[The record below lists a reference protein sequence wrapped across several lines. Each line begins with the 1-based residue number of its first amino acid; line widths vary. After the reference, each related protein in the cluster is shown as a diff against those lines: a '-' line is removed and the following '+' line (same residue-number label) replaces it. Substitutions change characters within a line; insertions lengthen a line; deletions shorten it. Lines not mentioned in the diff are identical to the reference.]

1 MIERVVEN
9 WLTNTNERGGYEIA
23 FSQLLAFQGHRILHK
38 SSHGPMEQGKDI
50 ITIAPDGVPCAYQLK
65 AERDINLGTWRK
77 IKGEIDELIE
87 IPIQHPSVA
96 NDFPNHRAYLVNNGF
111 LKDTVRR
118 LIHDSN
124 RVSHQRGLPILN
136 VIQLG
141 DLVKDFVEVHGRFL
155 PSEPRDFRRFLELYA
170 MDGNAI
176 LPAGQFSA
184 FLLSILGFNDKAPKK
199 SEVKRAIASA
209 LIFANYVLAPYR
221 ETQNSVSLINGW
233 VLVAAH
239 VLAFVSKAHLP
250 KKIWKPTFDLC
261 VEGIEEGF
269 AQLLNEVLT
278 RDDFNQGDLLTDGM
292 VYRARM
298 TLLLGYLTA
307 YENYLYLKSEKSEA
321 QEAIEHFVETQKRHL
336 LLWSESATPAFL
348 SVAWFLERHNRQ
360 PEAEQII
367 LSMVQAIVTLNGP
380 ESKAPGLADPYHPIE
395 DVMRRYLAI
404 GQDGLDDISQEDF
417 EGHSYGVQSLVEW
430 LARRLRRQSLAHLWK
445 DITRICYSEF
455 IPEPLWATYLWYA
468 ANGELHHRFPR
479 KPESWKDLLKRAR
492 DQESSGIPEVLR
504 QKPEFLLLF
513 LLVYPHRLRP
523 NLVAFLDQALDK

>member
-50 ITIAPDGVPCAYQLK
+50 ITIGPDGIPCAYQLK
-65 AERDINLGTWRK
+65 AERDINLSTWRK

-87 IPIQHPSVA
+87 IPIQHPSIA
-96 NDFPNHRAYLVNNGF
+96 NDFPNHRAYFVNNGF

-118 LIHDSN
+118 LIHDRN
-124 RVSHQRGLPILN
+124 RVAVQRKLPKLE

-155 PSEPRDFRRFLELYA
+155 PSEPQDFRRFLELYA
-170 MDGNAI
+170 TDGNAI
-176 LPAGQFSA
+176 LEAGQFSA
-184 FLLSILGFNDKAPKK
+184 FLLSILGFQDKAPKK

-209 LIFANYVLAPYR
+209 LIFASYVLAPYR
-221 ETQNSVSLINGW
+221 ETQNNISLINGW
-233 VLVAAH
+233 ILVAAH
-239 VLAFVSKAHLP
+239 VLALVSKAHIP
-250 KKIWKPTFDLC
+250 KKIWGPTFDLC

-269 AQLLNEVLT
+269 SQLLSEVLA
-278 RDDFNQGDLLTDGM
+278 REDFSQGDPLTDGM
-292 VYRARM
+292 VYRTRM

-307 YENYLYLKSEKSEA
+307 YENYRHLKNEDSETR
-321 QEAIEHFVETQKRHL
+321 EAIEHFVEAQKSHL
-336 LLWSESATPAFL
+336 LFWSESATPAFL
-348 SVAWFLERHNRQ
+348 SVVWFLERHNRQ
-360 PEAEQII
+360 LEAEQVI
-367 LSMVQAIVTLNGP
+367 LSIVQAIVTLNGP
-380 ESKAPGLADPYHPIE
+380 ASKAPGLADPYHSIE
-395 DVMRRYLAI
+395 DVLRKYLSV

-417 EGHSYGVQSLVEW
+417 EGHSYSLQSLVEW
-430 LARRLRRQSLAHLWK
+430 LARRLRRQSIARLWK
-445 DITRICYSEF
+445 EITRLCYSEF
-455 IPEPLWATYLWYA
+455 IPEPLWATYLWYSDK
-468 ANGELHHRFPR
+468 GELHHRFPG

-492 DQESSGIPEVLR
+492 AEEISGVPELLR

-513 LLVYPHRLRP
+513 LLVYPHRVRP